1 MLPPMELFIKNMVCD
16 RCTMVVENEFKALG
30 LTIQHIELGKVSILE
45 EAIDNKI
52 DALRQRLEQLGF
64 ELLNDKKAKTVERIK
79 NLIIKLIQQQ
89 EADLKIN
96 LSDYLAEKLN
106 KDYNSLSS
114 LFREM
119 ENSTIEKFFINQRIE
134 KVKELIAYDEL
145 NLNEIALLLNY
156 SSVAHLSNQFKK
168 ITGLSPSA
176 FKKQSDGNRI
186 ALDKV

>member
-1 MLPPMELFIKNMVCD
+1 MELFIKNMVCD

-45 EAIDNKI
+45 EAIDSKQE
-52 DALRQRLEQLGF
+52 ALKQRLEQLGF
-64 ELLNDKKAKTVERIK
+64 ELLNDKKAKTAERIK
-79 NLIIKLIQQQ
+79 NLIIETVHQQK
-89 EADLKIN
+89 EDLKIN

-106 KDYNSLSS
+106 KDYNTLSS
-114 LFREM
+114 IFKEV

-176 FKKQSDGNRI
+176 FKKQTDSSRI

>member
-1 MLPPMELFIKNMVCD
+1 MELFIKNMVCD